1 MRGAPA
7 QAKILQAESVL
18 PPGQS
23 GYVSVPGVTA
33 GTGSPHLNDQTSLFT
48 SFSFKSALFNQ
59 GGETELPRPGVRIV
73 RDRYGVPAITGASDP
88 DAWWGAGY
96 AVAQDRLFQLELFRR
111 ATSGRLAEILG
122 DTYLDDD
129 LIARRDYYTDAEL
142 DQMIARIPPQLRQ
155 RAEAYRDG
163 VNAWSD
169 QVRSDPSLL
178 PGEFAALGATP
189 PTWTLRDTARVGIFL
204 ARTVPSS
211 DGREIENARALRELG
226 SSGFDRLL
234 PLRTQGAVA
243 TVPPSSGTFPS
254 QPGRTRKQEKAAFA
268 RSVRWLGGVTL
279 PGAGSASASASTG
292 TRSAVIPRG
301 GSYMWAIGRPARKVR
316 SCKRRKGGRRR
327 CRTVYRRPRS
337 KGNSYLFNGPQ
348 LGYSIPEL
356 FVEFELHSPVQNVRG
371 VTAAGIP
378 VMGIGHNG
386 HLAWGFTSGLS
397 DEDDLYA
404 ETLTGSESYRYN
416 GASRPMECRNEQFD
430 FRAPVTDLPDLVL
443 SPSRLSGTR
452 TERICRT
459 VHGPV
464 QQRAGGTA
472 YARRY
477 AIWGRELETLVG
489 LSALNDA
496 RTVRQADAAMQN
508 VTWNENVI
516 AADEN
521 GDIGYW
527 HPGLHP
533 LRPTGWDER
542 LPYPGTGEAEWRGLL
557 DRRKTP
563 YVINPRQGYLFNWN
577 NVPSEGWT
585 AGDSEATERLSG
597 PYHRSRLLKL
607 LVSRVARRPSYAAS
621 RAIDRTSGTTA
632 QQRPF
637 FGRRLVAARRGA
649 GPGAAAVLD
658 TLIRWDGNY
667 ARTDGRGTVPA
678 GVAAWEE
685 FKDRAEAIA
694 LFSLTRRATGPRHRV
709 AGRKDRHLARVRHH
723 QRRGVRAADAE
734 AGCAPPGRR
743 AHARRAGQAFRQRR
757 PGRMAREAA
766 DVRRKRAGRRGHA
779 RAALLRP
786 RDVAAVGRAGS
797 VGSVADYCGFAS
809 QGVVN
814 PRRSGWPRRTRPR
827 CPRAPPRSGAP

>member
-1 MRGAPA
+1 
-7 QAKILQAESVL
+7 
-18 PPGQS
+18 
-23 GYVSVPGVTA
+23 
-33 GTGSPHLNDQTSLFT
+33 
-48 SFSFKSALFNQ
+48 
-59 GGETELPRPGVRIV
+59 
-73 RDRYGVPAITGASDP
+73 
-88 DAWWGAGY
+88 
-96 AVAQDRLFQLELFRR
+96 
-111 ATSGRLAEILG
+111 
-122 DTYLDDD
+122 
-129 LIARRDYYTDAEL
+129 
-142 DQMIARIPPQLRQ
+142 
-155 RAEAYRDG
+155 
-163 VNAWSD
+163 
-169 QVRSDPSLL
+169 
-178 PGEFAALGATP
+178 
-189 PTWTLRDTARVGIFL
+189 
-204 ARTVPSS
+204 
-211 DGREIENARALRELG
+211 
-226 SSGFDRLL
+226 
-234 PLRTQGAVA
+234 
-243 TVPPSSGTFPS
+243 
-254 QPGRTRKQEKAAFA
+254 
-268 RSVRWLGGVTL
+268 
-279 PGAGSASASASTG
+279 
-292 TRSAVIPRG
+292 
-301 GSYMWAIGRPARKVR
+301 
-316 SCKRRKGGRRR
+316 
-327 CRTVYRRPRS
+327 
-337 KGNSYLFNGPQ
+337 
-348 LGYSIPEL
+348 
-356 FVEFELHSPVQNVRG
+356 
-371 VTAAGIP
+371 
-378 VMGIGHNG
+378 
-386 HLAWGFTSGLS
+386 
-397 DEDDLYA
+397 
-404 ETLTGSESYRYN
+404 
-416 GASRPMECRNEQFD
+416 MECRNEQFD

-496 RTVRQADAAMQN
+496 RTVRQADAALQN

-607 LVSRVARRPSYAAS
+607 LVGRVARRPSYAAS

-637 FGRRLVAARRGA
+637 FGKRLVAARRGA

-667 ARTDGRGTVPA
+667 ARTDARGTVPA

-694 LFSLTRRATGPRHRV
+694 LFSLTKRGPGPGIMSLAGKTGTSHEFDITNGEAFALRTLKPGALRLAAERTHAELVKRFGSGDPVAWREPRRMYDVSAQGAAATPELPFF
-709 AGRKDRHLARVRHH
+709 DRGTW
-723 QRRGVRAADAE
+723 Q
-734 AGCAPPGRR
+734 
-743 AHARRAGQAFRQRR
+743 QS
-757 PGRMAREAA
+757 
-766 DVRRKRAGRRGHA
+766 
-779 RAALLRP
+779 
-786 RDVAAVGRAGS
+786 VGW
-797 VGSVADYCGFAS
+797 VLGSVADYCGFAS
-809 QGVVN
+809 QGWSTRADQDGPGEHARGAHARRRAQALLEDH
-814 PRRSGWPRRTRPR
+814 PREQDGERRIE
-827 CPRAPPRSGAP
+827 RAEHPHLAEQPHRGGQREQAAGAHVEQADHRQRDQVGALSRKGGLAAAPIQAQPYLGSLDR

>member
-1 MRGAPA
+1 MAGARRQILLTCALAATAACASTPA
-7 QAKILQAESVL
+7 KAKILQAETVL

-23 GYVSVPGVTA
+23 GYVSVPGVA
-33 GTGSPHLNDQTSLFT
+33 SGTGSPHLNDQTSLFT
-48 SFSFKSALFNQ
+48 SFGFKSALFNQ
-59 GGETELPRPGVRIV
+59 GGETELPKAGVKIV
-73 RDRYGVPAITGASDP
+73 RDRYGVPAITGASDA

-122 DTYLDDD
+122 DGYLDDD
-129 LIARRDYYTDAEL
+129 LIARRDYYTDIEL
-142 DQMIARIPPQLRQ
+142 DQMIARIPASLRQ

-163 VNAWSD
+163 VNAWSSK
-169 QVRSDPSLL
+169 VRSDPSLL
-178 PGEFAALGATP
+178 PGEFPALGATP

-226 SSGFDRLL
+226 AAGFDKLL
-234 PLRTQGAVA
+234 PLRTDGNVA
-243 TVPPSSGTFPS
+243 TVPASNGLFPS
-254 QPGRTRKQEKAAFA
+254 QPGRTRKQERAAYT
-268 RSVRWLGGVTL
+268 RTQRWLKDVTL
-279 PGAGSASASASTG
+279 PVPPAASASTSPA
-292 TRSAVIPRG
+292 TKSAVIPRG
-301 GSYMWAIGRPARKVR
+301 GSYMWAIGRPAKKGR
-316 SCKRRKGGRRR
+316 SCKRRKGKRR

-337 KGNSYLFNGPQ
+337 KGNAYLFNGPQ

-356 FVEFELHSPVQNVRG
+356 FVEFELHSPTQNVRG

-397 DEDDLYA
+397 DDDDLYA
-404 ETLTGSESYRYN
+404 ETLTGSESYRHK
-416 GASRPMECRNEQFD
+416 GSSRPMDCRTERFD
-430 FRAPVTDLPDLVL
+430 FKAPATDLPDLITT
-443 SPSRLSGTR
+443 PSRLSGSR

-464 QQRAGGTA
+464 QERAGGTA

-496 RTVRQADAAMQN
+496 RTVRQADAALQG
-508 VTWNENVI
+508 VTWNENVM

-533 LRPTGWDER
+533 LRPTGFDER

-585 AGDSEATERLSG
+585 AGDSEATERLAG
-597 PYHRSRLLKL
+597 GYHRSRLLKL
-607 LVSRVARRPSYAAS
+607 LVGRVARNPSYAAS
-621 RAIDRTSGTTA
+621 RAIDRTNGTTA

-637 FGRRLVAARRGA
+637 AGKRLAAARRGA

-658 TLIRWDGNY
+658 TLLRWDGNY
-667 ARTDGRGTVPA
+667 ARTDERGTVPA
-678 GVAAWEE
+678 GVATWEE

-694 LFSLTRRATGPRHRV
+694 LFSLTKRPPGPGTTSLAGKTGTSHMFDITNGEAFALRTLKPGALRLAAARTHAELVKRFGSGEPRSWREPRRMYDVTAQG
-709 AGRKDRHLARVRHH
+709 
-723 QRRGVRAADAE
+723 AADTPE
-734 AGCAPPGRR
+734 LP
-743 AHARRAGQAFRQRR
+743 FF
-757 PGRMAREAA
+757 
-766 DVRRKRAGRRGHA
+766 DRGTWQQ
-779 RAALLRP
+779 
-786 RDVAAVGRAGS
+786 S
-797 VGSVADYCGFAS
+797 VGLG
-809 QGVVN
+809 
-814 PRRSGWPRRTRPR
+814 P
-827 CPRAPPRSGAP
+827 